1 MTQIKILSRWSS
13 EKVLYKATPPANIV
27 GANQA
32 ALLGWAIKNALKSD
46 AVLRGADL
54 SGADLSG
61 AVLIGAN
68 LSDAGL
74 RGADL
79 RGANLSYAVLIGANL
94 RDAVLRGADLSD
106 ADLSDAV
113 LRGALL
119 RGADLRGAYL
129 RGADLRDADLRG
141 ADLSGAEIPLLPNI
155 DAAILEAVEKDG
167 NKLDMGSWHTCQTT
181 HCRAGWAI
189 HLCGDAG
196 YALEKAIGSSAAG
209 ALIYAKSRP
218 DKLVPNFNASDEDA
232 MADMRACAAEAA
244 K

>member
-46 AVLRGADL
+46 ADL

-61 AVLIGAN
+61 AVLIGAD
-68 LSDAGL
+68 LRDAGL

-94 RDAVLRGADLSD
+94 RGANLSYADLSD

-119 RGADLRGAYL
+119 RGADLR
-129 RGADLRDADLRG
+129 
-141 ADLSGAEIPLLPNI
+141 GAEIPLLPNI